1 MYPRTI
7 NNTRRSSLLPLIVGV
22 LDIVQQSD
30 NLYTVQEPTLVGILY
45 TVQKPIPVGRST
57 VHFTEIYTSISGSAS
72 FRRKTIHRQFI
83 LSTLHFTDLQIVDN
97 SFHRHHLISS
107 TLHFVDTSFRLLYI
121 YSLNSSTNIYIFFSS
136 FLYPNK
142 RKT

>member
-45 TVQKPIPVGRST
+45 TLQKPIPVGRST
-57 VHFTEIYTSISGSAS
+57 VNFTEIYTSISGSAS

-107 TLHFVDTSFRLLYI
+107 TLHFVDTSFRRHYI
-121 YSLNSSTNIYIFFSS
+121 YSLNSSTTIFFYY
-136 FLYPNK
+136 FYILTK
-142 RKT
+142 GKL